1 MKDDPPLRVCLML
14 SGRASVKGQDVYCRA
29 KLGGHPS
36 SFILHPSMRTGVAV
50 FAMALCSAAIAQMAR
65 YPVKPVRIVVPFAPG
80 SPIEV
85 PARAVGQRMA
95 ETLGQQFLIDSRPGA
110 SGIIGT
116 EIVAKSPRDGYTL
129 LAQNCSHAA
138 NPSLFRKLP
147 YDTLADF
154 APVAQINR
162 TYGNILVAHP
172 SIPARSVKQFIAL
185 AKSMPGKLNYASG
198 GVGSP
203 PHVTAALFA
212 AEAGINLTHV
222 AYKGTATAFP
232 DLLSGYVE
240 VMFISPT
247 FSHAHIQAGRIRAM
261 GIAGPRRI
269 PLLPD
274 VPTFDE
280 SGLPGFELTCWHGL
294 WAPAGAP
301 ADVVRRLHAEVVKA
315 VGLPAVRDELERQAL
330 IPVGSSSEEFGAF
343 LQKEVARY
351 GVIAKK
357 IGLQPQ

>member
-1 MKDDPPLRVCLML
+1 MTWLAPAQRGVCVLTSTFCLGVPL
-14 SGRASVKGQDVYCRA
+14 
-29 KLGGHPS
+29 
-36 SFILHPSMRTGVAV
+36 
-50 FAMALCSAAIAQMAR
+50 AMAQPAK

-95 ETLGQQFLIDSRPGA
+95 EALGQPFLIDNRPGA

-116 EIVAKSPRDGYTL
+116 ELVAKSPRDGYTL
-129 LAQNCSHAA
+129 LAQNCGHAA
-138 NPSLFRKLP
+138 NPALFRKLP

-154 APVAQINR
+154 APVSQINR
-162 TYGNILVAHP
+162 TWGNILLAHP
-172 SIPARSVKQFIAL
+172 SIPARSVREFIAL
-185 AKSMPGKLNYASG
+185 ARSMPGKLNYASG

-212 AEAGINLTHV
+212 AEAKIKLTHV

-232 DLLSGYVE
+232 DVLSGYVE
-240 VMFISPT
+240 VMFASAT
-247 FSHAHIQAGRIRAM
+247 FSHPYIQAGRVRAM
-261 GIAGPRRI
+261 GIAGPQRM

-294 WAPAGAP
+294 WLPAGVP
-301 ADVVRRLHAEVVKA
+301 ADIVRRLHAEIAKA
-315 VGLPAVRDELERQAL
+315 VAQPAVREELEKQAL
-330 IPVGSSSEEFGAF
+330 IPVGGSPEEFGAF
-343 LQKEVARY
+343 LQKDVARY
-351 GVIAKK
+351 GIIARK

>member
-1 MKDDPPLRVCLML
+1 
-14 SGRASVKGQDVYCRA
+14 
-29 KLGGHPS
+29 
-36 SFILHPSMRTGVAV
+36 
-50 FAMALCSAAIAQMAR
+50 MALCAPAIAQTGK
-65 YPVKPVRIVVPFAPG
+65 YPVKPVRIIVPFAPG

-85 PARAVGQRMA
+85 PARAVGGRMA
-95 ETLGQQFLIDSRPGA
+95 EALGQQFIIDSRPGA

-116 EIVAKSPRDGYTL
+116 ELVAKAPRDGYTL

-138 NPSLFRKLP
+138 NPALFRKLP

-154 APVAQINR
+154 VPVTQINN
-162 TYGNILVAHP
+162 TYGNILAAHP
-172 SIPARSVKQFIAL
+172 SIPARSVRQFIAL

-212 AEAGINLTHV
+212 AEAGIKLTHV

-247 FSHAHIQAGRIRAM
+247 FSHTHIQAGRIRGM

-280 SGLPGFELTCWHGL
+280 SGLPGFELACWHGL
-294 WAPAGAP
+294 WAPTGTP
-301 ADVVRRLHAEVVKA
+301 ADIVRRLHAGAVKA
-315 VGLPAVRDELERQAL
+315 IALPAVREELEKQAL
-330 IPVGSSSEEFGAF
+330 IPLGSAPEEFAAF
-343 LQKEVARY
+343 LKQQVARY
-351 GVIAKK
+351 GDIARK

>member
-1 MKDDPPLRVCLML
+1 MTCLAPAKRGIALAGSAFCLLTSALPLTV
-14 SGRASVKGQDVYCRA
+14 
-29 KLGGHPS
+29 
-36 SFILHPSMRTGVAV
+36 
-50 FAMALCSAAIAQMAR
+50 IAQAPK

-85 PARAVGQRMA
+85 PARTVGQKMA
-95 ETLGQQFLIDSRPGA
+95 ETLGQQFVIDSRPGA

-116 EIVAKSPRDGYTL
+116 ELVAKSPRDGYTL

-147 YDTLADF
+147 YDSLADF
-154 APVAQINR
+154 TPVSQINR
-162 TYGNILVAHP
+162 TWGNILLAHP
-172 SIPARSVKQFIAL
+172 SIPARSVRQFIAL

-212 AEAGINLTHV
+212 AEANIKLTHV
-222 AYKGTATAFP
+222 AYKGTAVAFP
-232 DLLSGYVE
+232 DVLSGYVE
-240 VMFISPT
+240 VMFASPT
-247 FSHAHIQAGRIRAM
+247 FAQPYIQAGRVRAM
-261 GIAGPRRI
+261 GIAGPQRM

-274 VPTFDE
+274 VPTFHE
-280 SGLPGFELTCWHGL
+280 SGLPGFELACWHGL
-294 WAPAGAP
+294 WFPAGVP
-301 ADVVRRLHAEVVKA
+301 ADIVRRLHAEVAKA
-315 VGLPAVRDELERQAL
+315 VALPAVREELERQAL
-330 IPVGSSSEEFGAF
+330 IPLGSSPEEFGAF

-351 GVIAKK
+351 GMIAKK

>member
-1 MKDDPPLRVCLML
+1 MRDGALARGSDSRLKR
-14 SGRASVKGQDVYCRA
+14 SASSVA
-29 KLGGHPS
+29 GHPS
-36 SFILHPSMRTGVAV
+36 SFIPHPWMRTGVAIL
-50 FAMALCSAAIAQMAR
+50 ALAICAPSIAQPTK

-95 ETLGQQFLIDSRPGA
+95 EALGQQFVIDSRPGA

-116 EIVAKSPRDGYTL
+116 ELVAKAPRDGYTM

-138 NPSLFRKLP
+138 NPTLFRKLP
-147 YDTLADF
+147 YDSLGDF
-154 APVAQINR
+154 TPVAQINR
-162 TYGNILVAHP
+162 TYGNILAAHP
-172 SIPARSVKQFIAL
+172 SLPARTVKQFIAL

-212 AEAGINLTHV
+212 AEAGIQITHV

-269 PLLPD
+269 PLLPE
-274 VPTFDE
+274 VPTFHE
-280 SGLPGFELTCWHGL
+280 AGLPGFELACWHGL
-294 WAPAGAP
+294 WLPAGVP
-301 ADVVRRLHAEVVKA
+301 AEIVRRLHGEVAKA
-315 VGLPAVRDELERQAL
+315 VALPAVREELEKQAL
-330 IPVGSSSEEFGAF
+330 IPVGSSPEEFGAF

>member
-1 MKDDPPLRVCLML
+1 MTWLAPAQRGVCVLTSTFCLGVPL
-14 SGRASVKGQDVYCRA
+14 
-29 KLGGHPS
+29 
-36 SFILHPSMRTGVAV
+36 
-50 FAMALCSAAIAQMAR
+50 AMAQPAK

-95 ETLGQQFLIDSRPGA
+95 EALGQPFLIDNRPGA

-116 EIVAKSPRDGYTL
+116 ELVAKSPRDGYTL
-129 LAQNCSHAA
+129 LAQNCGHAA
-138 NPSLFRKLP
+138 NPALFRKLP
-147 YDTLADF
+147 YDTLTDF
-154 APVAQINR
+154 APVSQINR
-162 TYGNILVAHP
+162 TWGNILLAHP
-172 SIPARSVKQFIAL
+172 SIPARSVREFIAL
-185 AKSMPGKLNYASG
+185 ARSMPGKLNYASG

-212 AEAGINLTHV
+212 AEAKIKLTHV

-232 DLLSGYVE
+232 DVLSGYVE
-240 VMFISPT
+240 VMFASAT
-247 FSHAHIQAGRIRAM
+247 FSHPYIQAGRVRAM
-261 GIAGPRRI
+261 GIAGPQRM

-294 WAPAGAP
+294 WLPAGVP
-301 ADVVRRLHAEVVKA
+301 ADIVRRLHAEIAKA
-315 VGLPAVRDELERQAL
+315 VAQPAVREELEKQAL
-330 IPVGSSSEEFGAF
+330 IPVGGSPEEFGAF

-351 GVIAKK
+351 GIIARK

>member
-1 MKDDPPLRVCLML
+1 ML
-14 SGRASVKGQDVYCRA
+14 SGRTSVKGRDLDCRA
-29 KLGGHPS
+29 KLDGHPS
-36 SFILHPSMRTGVAV
+36 SFILHPLMRTGVGIA
-50 FAMALCSAAIAQMAR
+50 ALAICAASLAQAPR
-65 YPVKPVRIVVPFAPG
+65 YPAKPVRIVVPFAPG

-95 ETLGQQFLIDSRPGA
+95 ETLGQQFVIDSRPGA

-129 LAQNCSHAA
+129 LAQNCGHAA

-154 APVAQINR
+154 TPVAQINR
-162 TYGNILVAHP
+162 TYGNILAAHP
-172 SIPARSVKQFIAL
+172 SLPARSVKQFIAL

-212 AEAGINLTHV
+212 AEAGIQLTHV

-247 FSHAHIQAGRIRAM
+247 FSQSHIQAGRIRAM
-261 GIAGPRRI
+261 GLAGPRRI

-280 SGLPGFELTCWHGL
+280 AGLPGFELTCWHGL
-294 WAPAGAP
+294 LAPAGVP
-301 ADVVRRLHAEVVKA
+301 ADIVRRLHAELAKA
-315 VGLPAVRDELERQAL
+315 VALPAVREELEKQAL
-330 IPVGSSSEEFGAF
+330 IPVGSSPEEFGAF
-343 LQKEVARY
+343 LQSEVTRY
-351 GVIAKK
+351 GAIGKK